1 MRIRFKLWVTDE
13 SGKVI
18 IGKGGHQLLRK
29 IEEKGSR
36 AEAARELDLS
46 YKFAWEY
53 VRKVNE
59 RVGGL
64 EPRKGGK
71 GHGGL
76 SWTRGSSSSSK
87 FTRGPRRRFRR
98 FWRSTRRSSTRLWAG
113 VAPRPELAKVLRP
126 PPF

>member
-1 MRIRFKLWVTDE
+1 VRIRFKLWITDE

-29 IEEKGSR
+29 IEEKGSI

-71 GHGGL
+71 GHGGTKL
-76 SWTRGSSSSSK
+76 DERLLKLLEIYERAEKEVQEVLAKYEKELNEVLGRGS
-87 FTRGPRRRFRR
+87 TQ
-98 FWRSTRRSSTRLWAG
+98 T
-113 VAPRPELAKVLRP
+113 
-126 PPF
+126 

>member
-1 MRIRFKLWVTDE
+1 VRIRFKLWITDE

-29 IEEKGSR
+29 IEEKGSI

-71 GHGGL
+71 GHGGTKL
-76 SWTRGSSSSSK
+76 DE
-87 FTRGPRRRFRR
+87 
-98 FWRSTRRSSTRLWAG
+98 RLLQ
-113 VAPRPELAKVLRP
+113 APRNLREGREGGSGGSGEVREGAQRGFGP
-126 PPF
+126 G